1 MPAFTFQNANDCGII
16 LTMEP
21 QIENRLPNVESVA
34 SKQVEVGFNFDD
46 NAKNSNEIFKNKYN
60 LENSLESIDDVMEIA
75 QNALPKVQP
84 AVTNTDLGITQDDLP
99 NDNSITTPA
108 TASDADLMEKEWVDK
123 LKGMIIETRNDPFL
137 RQKKF
142 KDMQMDYLK
151 KRYNRIINGGK

>member
-1 MPAFTFQNANDCGII
+1 
-16 LTMEP
+16 
-21 QIENRLPNVESVA
+21 
-34 SKQVEVGFNFDD
+34 
-46 NAKNSNEIFKNKYN
+46 
-60 LENSLESIDDVMEIA
+60 MEIA